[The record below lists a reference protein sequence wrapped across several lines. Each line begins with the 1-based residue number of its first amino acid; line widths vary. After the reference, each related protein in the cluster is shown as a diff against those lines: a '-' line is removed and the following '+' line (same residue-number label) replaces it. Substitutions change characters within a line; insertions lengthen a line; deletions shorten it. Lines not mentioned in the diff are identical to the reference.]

1 MLLVVDKSW
10 KKGMSELN
18 IYELD
23 DIVWDDFERSSDQ
36 IVGTEDHGSGDKC
49 KGDTCKKPRLEVTPL
64 HSNVET
70 DSAMLDIE
78 KNMTEEGSCSHIP
91 DGVFTS
97 SGDAESAKDTPT
109 LQSGDTKLSDDC
121 FKSSN
126 ITSGSELCTD
136 EGILKETS
144 GAVDSNSYND
154 LNLFTNDGDNKGSIY
169 YGWPDIGN
177 FEDMDTMLSN
187 CDSSFGLGVPGNDDE
202 LVWFT
207 SEDPAGGYEEAM
219 NFKFPCSESSAL
231 TNVSQDQECRESDTK
246 GSSFVSQ
253 SKDEFKLKAQMQQ
266 SRPQNHAQGEKASH
280 YLGNYGLKSNDIRI
294 CSSDESNK
302 PFTSTGNQQKNE
314 ILGHDTFGY
323 MQSSPYLH
331 PGHDHVPMQMTG
343 GSSLMTG
350 IKSENNGP
358 TSPSREDI
366 SNTSDSSSGNQ
377 KQTSMV
383 LQASRSDMVSS
394 QKQFHMENKIESQNG
409 MERGKKRALAELD
422 SVDVLEGSS
431 ISSELDERSLEATS
445 FRQLRQ
451 VMEQLDMRTKLCIRD
466 SLYRLARSA
475 EQRHNNAG
483 TTNFGSNA
491 GPSTADGTNKYAG
504 LMDME
509 TDTNP
514 IDRTIA
520 HLLFHRPSESSNMT
534 TTLPLKPNAKVHG
547 STASPPVVPEKLSCQ
562 QTGNKA
568 DDKILSTVKD

>member
-1 MLLVVDKSW
+1 
-10 KKGMSELN
+10 MSELN

-36 IVGTEDHGSGDKC
+36 IAGTEDHGSGDKC
-49 KGDTCKKPRLEVTPL
+49 EGGTCKKPRLEVTPL
-64 HSNVET
+64 QSNVET
-70 DSAMLDIE
+70 ETTILNIE

-91 DGVFTS
+91 
-97 SGDAESAKDTPT
+97 DAESAKDTPT

-126 ITSGSELCTD
+126 VTSGSELCTD
-136 EGILKETS
+136 EGILKDNS

-154 LNLFTNDGDNKGSIY
+154 LNLFTNDGDNKGSSDLIY

-219 NFKFPCSESSAL
+219 NFKFPGSESSAL
-231 TNVSQDQECRESDTK
+231 TNVSQDHECRESDTK

-253 SKDEFKLKAQMQQ
+253 SKDECNLKAQMQQ
-266 SRPQNHAQGEKASH
+266 SRQQNHAQGKKASH
-280 YLGNYGLKSNDIRI
+280 YLGNYGLKSND
-294 CSSDESNK
+294 SDESNK
-302 PFTSTGNQQKNE
+302 LFTSTGNQQKNE
-314 ILGHDTFGY
+314 ILGHDSFGY

-350 IKSENNGP
+350 IKYENNGP

-366 SNTSDSSSGNQ
+366 SNASSHAHSMETDSSSGNQ

-383 LQASRSDMVSS
+383 LVSS
-394 QKQFHMENKIESQNG
+394 HKQFHMENKLESQNDV
-409 MERGKKRALAELD
+409 ERGKKRALAELD
-422 SVDVLEGSS
+422 PVDVLEGSS

-475 EQRHNNAG
+475 EQRHHNAG

-491 GPSTADGTNKYAG
+491 GPLTTDGTNKYAG

-520 HLLFHRPSESSNMT
+520 HLLFHRPSESSNMAS
-534 TTLPLKPNAKVHG
+534 TLPLKPNAKVHG

-568 DDKILSTVKD
+568 DDKISGTGKD

>member
-1 MLLVVDKSW
+1 
-10 KKGMSELN
+10 MSDLN

-36 IVGTEDHGSGDKC
+36 IVGTEDDGSGDKC
-49 KGDTCKKPRLEVTPL
+49 KGGTCKKPRLEVTPL
-64 HSNVET
+64 QSNVET
-70 DSAMLDIE
+70 ETTILNIE

-126 ITSGSELCTD
+126 VTSGSELCTD

-154 LNLFTNDGDNKGSIY
+154 LNLFTNDGVNKGSSDLIY

-231 TNVSQDQECRESDTK
+231 TNVSQDHDCRESDAK

-253 SKDEFKLKAQMQQ
+253 SKDECKLKAQMQQ
-266 SRPQNHAQGEKASH
+266 SRPQNHTQGKIASH
-280 YLGNYGLKSNDIRI
+280 CLGNYGLKSNDIRI

-302 PFTSTGNQQKNE
+302 LFTSTGNQQKNE
-314 ILGHDTFGY
+314 ILGHDSFGY

-366 SNTSDSSSGNQ
+366 SNASSHVHSMETDSSSGNQ
-377 KQTSMV
+377 KQTSMM

-394 QKQFHMENKIESQNG
+394 QKQFHMENKIESRNDT
-409 MERGKKRALAELD
+409 ERGKKRALAELD

-451 VMEQLDMRTKLCIRD
+451 VTEQLDMRTKLCIRD

-483 TTNFGSNA
+483 TTNFGSNT
-491 GPSTADGTNKYAG
+491 GPLTNDGTNKYTD

-520 HLLFHRPSESSNMT
+520 HLLFHRPSESSNMA
-534 TTLPLKPNAKVHG
+534 TTLPLQPNAKVHG
-547 STASPPVVPEKLSCQ
+547 STASPPVVPENLSCQ

-568 DDKILSTVKD
+568 DDKISSTGKD